1 MTEAFRCDY
10 CMEFFEG
17 KPPAGAQ
24 FRLPTDAKV
33 EIPQSMDTSNKERE
47 EIHLDLCKDCIRIIL
62 NRPKYQFSNHSNEKE
77 SVDQQISDV
86 IEESPRKWDG
96 KEAEKRE
103 EAVRTALV
111 LLKGG
116 WEGYSHDLVREVS
129 EEIAL
134 DEISYDTW
142 WDQTFK
148 PALDLAEERQLVE
161 HGKNNIWRWVG

>member
-1 MTEAFRCDY
+1 
-10 CMEFFEG
+10 
-17 KPPAGAQ
+17 
-24 FRLPTDAKV
+24 
-33 EIPQSMDTSNKERE
+33 
-47 EIHLDLCKDCIRIIL
+47 
-62 NRPKYQFSNHSNEKE
+62 
-77 SVDQQISDV
+77 V